1 MSLSSK
7 MFTLLILLPIT
18 FSPIILNLNNS
29 LLFAK
34 NWLSSE
40 SRDNVTL
47 DGNRREAKVAK
58 TLCGLLLFFK
68 WKIPVESKFVTL
80 TLLVVYNPRAIYNLG
95 DNQNKILSR
104 NKHFNLMGGG
114 GYRRVRL
121 LGRSGFKP
129 CLGLAYFLFQLKVC
143 MLFAG

>member
-1 MSLSSK
+1 

-104 NKHFNLMGGG
+104 INKL
-114 GYRRVRL
+114 RL
-121 LGRSGFKP
+121 GKDTPKSKKSYKNP
-129 CLGLAYFLFQLKVC
+129 ILF
-143 MLFAG
+143 

>member
-1 MSLSSK
+1 MARQLRIVAIMSLSSK

-80 TLLVVYNPRAIYNLG
+80 SICPAELELGFNHAEPSRRAGAPKIRQLVEPGRVVG
-95 DNQNKILSR
+95 D
-104 NKHFNLMGGG
+104 GGVLICHVSK
-114 GYRRVRL
+114 RKMREC
-121 LGRSGFKP
+121 K
-129 CLGLAYFLFQLKVC
+129 K
-143 MLFAG
+143 